1 MSIAAQF
8 LPLFVFLMLTEGLF
22 RKLLP
27 GQPGFVILIKDGLL
41 LTQSGIL
48 TLELFISKNLRNRMK
63 MLFSFHGL
71 LFAFLGLTLVCLFS
85 TFSLIYELVDIQT
98 YLLGFR
104 EYFIYTFVII
114 LSIDY
119 FQSEKNKDRII
130 WCLLIAAIIIDIIG
144 LLQWVGVIDINLLKP
159 IEAHVPIHSFEYDY
173 YSYQSSVF
181 DVPERY
187 AVFNLFILITC
198 GSMLLSVNFERY
210 KTFLVLVMFLALISI
225 FSSARRISF
234 MLGIITTIIFI
245 YLFIRRYKISNVL
258 FFVFI
263 IISGTIFILMPFV
276 DPVLLRSYSNI
287 FDDIGF
293 YSEWTINDYQA
304 IAVIPN
310 YFFFGALGQTS
321 PGALSLGLEGLF
333 YGAFETAFSKAV
345 FSLGVFG
352 AFILF
357 LSQILIFIELLK
369 HYIKYKNWPIFC
381 ALIYMA
387 CVTIW
392 NIKGGEY
399 LVWAPLSMTVIGLA
413 YASIIMVKKQLNQNQ
428 SHGKVVIAD

>member
-8 LPLFVFLMLTEGLF
+8 FPLFVFLMLTEGLF

-27 GQPGFVILIKDGLL
+27 GQPGYVMLIKDGLL

-48 TLELFISKNLRNRMK
+48 TLELFLSKNLRNRMNI
-63 MLFSFHGL
+63 LFSFHGL
-71 LFAFLGLTLVCLFS
+71 LFAFLGITIVCLLS
-85 TFSLIYELVDIQT
+85 IFSLVYELVDIQT

-104 EYFIYTFVII
+104 EYFIYTFIII

-119 FQSEKNKDRII
+119 FQSDKNKNGII
-130 WCLLIAAIIIDIIG
+130 WGLLIAAIIIDSIG

-159 IEAHVPIHSFEYDY
+159 IETHVPIHSYEDVY
-173 YSYQSSVF
+173 YSYQSSIF
-181 DVPERY
+181 DVPERF

-198 GSMLLSVNFERY
+198 GSMILSTKY
-210 KTFLVLVMFLALISI
+210 KRLKIILTFVMFLSLISI

-234 MLGIITTIIFI
+234 ILGILSMIMFLYLFMRKKNYLIVWFYTLIILSVIIFI
-245 YLFIRRYKISNVL
+245 LIPFI
-258 FFVFI
+258 
-263 IISGTIFILMPFV
+263 

-321 PGALSLGLEGLF
+321 PGALSLGLEGLL

-357 LSQILIFIELLK
+357 LFQIMIFKELLK
-369 HYIKYKNWPIFC
+369 YYNRYKNWPIFC
-381 ALIYMA
+381 ALVYML
-387 CVTIW
+387 CIMIW

-399 LVWAPLSMTVIGLA
+399 MVWAPLSMIVIGLA
-413 YASIIMVKKQLNQNQ
+413 YASVIIAKKQLSQIE
-428 SHGKVVIAD
+428 SHGKIVTAE